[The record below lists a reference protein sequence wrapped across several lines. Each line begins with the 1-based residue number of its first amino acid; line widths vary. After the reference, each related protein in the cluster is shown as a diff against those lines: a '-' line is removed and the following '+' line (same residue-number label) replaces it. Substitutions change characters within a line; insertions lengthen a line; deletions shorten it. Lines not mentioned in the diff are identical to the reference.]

1 MAIVKGKEITMNQKN
16 NKKAPLIIVSIILI
30 VSITAGVFAYKGG
43 YLDYILDNFI
53 SSDKQKVEL
62 PEDYVE
68 PTLTLKSEY
77 SQGIIYENTESFD
90 IKEYV
95 DFSAYGDKSSVWFEL
110 VDENKANYKTAG
122 EHNIIVYLKDNYGKQ
137 IELQAKLFTLQGQTK
152 LEKTKANLESGLY
165 DGIWLSETIE
175 DSCFRFEITYPE
187 VSDSNGNTGEIVVSD
202 VDAYDFSIIFNNNDT
217 PVEIRF
223 SNSDNGSQANM
234 LLPNEDGTFTTS
246 INIAKQVEETDE
258 IDAEDSDTNE
268 ESNTKAS
275 ENSTAKTE
283 TKKSGHYEMI
293 CVQDAYDEIIPAYDE
308 EVVVKEAYTEEIL
321 VKEAYTE
328 VLEDQCCAWDVTWEI
343 WAKCG
348 NCGLVGPSYTWL
360 CENHF
365 SDPEADIECHW
376 SYDYRVVLD
385 DTYHCVEWRDKI
397 IEHPAEYDYVY
408 HEAETQTIHHDAETI
423 HHEAVYEK
431 VWVED

>member
-1 MAIVKGKEITMNQKN
+1 MNQKN

-30 VSITAGVFAYKGG
+30 VLVAAGVFAYKGG
-43 YLDYILDNFI
+43 YLDNILDNFT
-53 SSDKQKVEL
+53 STNKQKVEL

-110 VDENKANYKTAG
+110 VDEDKANYKTAG
-122 EHNIIVYLKDNYGKQ
+122 EHNVIVYLKDNYGKQ
-137 IELQAKLFTLQGQTK
+137 IELQAKLFTIQGQTRH
-152 LEKTKANLESGLY
+152 EKIKANLESGLY
-165 DGIWLSETIE
+165 DGTWLSEAIE
-175 DSCFRFEITYPE
+175 DSYFQFEITYPE
-187 VSDSNGNTGEIVVSD
+187 VSDSNGNIGEIVVSD

-234 LLPNEDGTFTTS
+234 LLPNDDGTFTTS
-246 INIAKQVEETDE
+246 INITKQIVEETDE
-258 IDAEDSDTNE
+258 VDVQDSDTNE
-268 ESNTKAS
+268 ESNTKAK
-275 ENSTAKTE
+275 ENNTANTE
-283 TKKSGHYEMI
+283 TKKTGHYEMI
-293 CVQDAYDEIIPAYDE
+293 CVQEAYDETIPAYDE
-308 EVVVKEAYTEEIL
+308 TVIVKEAWTEQVL
-321 VKEAYTE
+321 VKEAWTE
-328 VLEDQCCAWDVTWEI
+328 EYEVCTEYDCGTQECL
-343 WAKCG
+343 AKCG
-348 NCGLVGPSYTWL
+348 NCGLVGESYTWL

-365 SDPEADIECHW
+365 SDPNADIECHW
-376 SYDYRVVLD
+376 SYDYYVFTPYD
-385 DTYHCVEWRDKI
+385 EPICVKTEIWKT
-397 IEHPAEYDYVY
+397 EHPAEYSFVE
-408 HEAETQTIHHDAETI
+408 HEAETKVVHHDAETI